1 MKELEAKNKGK
12 KKKKGGRH
20 FTTKNANSKK
30 GKRNTLPTIPI
41 PPLKRY
47 IFCYLTLLH
56 KLNMV

>member
-47 IFCYLTLLH
+47 IF
-56 KLNMV
+56 